1 MIMNLRNRVQLIGN
15 VGSEPLIK
23 EFNSG
28 KKMARFSVATDDV
41 KKVNG
46 EFVKNTQWH
55 NVTAWNKYADIAQE
69 NISVGTEVVIQG
81 RVINNEYRDKQGNLR
96 KVSEIIA
103 ESLMYRNI
111 SQRINENISE
121 DKQRA

>member
-1 MIMNLRNRVQLIGN
+1 MNLRNRVQLIGN

-111 SQRINENISE
+111 SQRINENTSE

>member
-1 MIMNLRNRVQLIGN
+1 MNLRNRVQLIGN

-23 EFNSG
+23 EFNSR

-111 SQRINENISE
+111 SQRINENTSE

>member
-1 MIMNLRNRVQLIGN
+1 MNLRNRVQLIGN

-69 NISVGTEVVIQG
+69 SISVGTEVVIQG

-111 SQRINENISE
+111 SQRINERSSDE
-121 DKQRA
+121 QQRA

>member
-46 EFVKNTQWH
+46 EFVKNT
-55 NVTAWNKYADIAQE
+55 K
-69 NISVGTEVVIQG
+69 
-81 RVINNEYRDKQGNLR
+81 
-96 KVSEIIA
+96 
-103 ESLMYRNI
+103 
-111 SQRINENISE
+111 
-121 DKQRA
+121 

>member
-1 MIMNLRNRVQLIGN
+1 MNLRNRVQLIGN

>member
-1 MIMNLRNRVQLIGN
+1 MNLRNRVQLIGN

-46 EFVKNTQWH
+46 EFAKNTQWH
-55 NVTAWNKYADIAQE
+55 NVTAWNKYADIVQE

-81 RVINNEYRDKQGNLR
+81 RVINNEYRDKQGHLR
-96 KVSEIIA
+96 KISEIIA

-111 SQRINENISE
+111 SQRANENINE